1 MSWRAEAEGYLL
13 QVLPDVLRLEPIL
26 VERPWGGRRL
36 SDFGRSLPEGAL
48 IGESWEL
55 ADLATGHESDGA
67 MCTPVADGP
76 LRGASLAELIDRFG
90 TELLGSAEPAGDGRF
105 PLLVKLLDAREHL
118 SVQVHPPDDIARS
131 DPSIRSKNESWFVL
145 DAEPGSML
153 WFDIHPDATSEDLA
167 AAVGRRGV
175 VDLLGRFGAE
185 IGAFHHIPAG
195 RVHALGA
202 GVVVLEVQ
210 TPSDTTFRIYDWSEE
225 YERPTRELHGD
236 EALKSIVRSD
246 PTAVSVPAATA
257 PGVRSLVSTPDYWMR
272 EHRTRTGWIS
282 LDSHA
287 ELRVITVARGQ
298 VVLGGETVPAGSS
311 RVLPASSKVLG
322 PVAGSPDAVLIET
335 GIA

>member
-1 MSWRAEAEGYLL
+1 MGVLL
-13 QVLPDVLRLEPIL
+13 DVLRLEPIL

-48 IGESWEL
+48 IGESWEI
-55 ADLATGHESDGA
+55 ADLATGDRSAEA
-67 MCTPVADGP
+67 MCTHVADGP

-118 SVQVHPPDDIARS
+118 SVQVHPPDDVARS
-131 DPSIRSKNESWFVL
+131 DPSIRSKNESWYVL

-153 WFDIHPDATSEDLA
+153 WFDVLPDATSEDLA
-167 AAVGRRGV
+167 AAVGRSAF
-175 VDLLGRFGAE
+175 VDLVGRLSAE
-185 IGAFHHIPAG
+185 VGAFHHIPAG

-210 TPSDTTFRIYDWSEE
+210 TPSDTTFRIYDWGEE
-225 YERPTRELHGD
+225 YERPDREIHGP
-236 EALKSIVRSD
+236 EALDSIVRKDS
-246 PTAVSVPAATA
+246 TAVSVPAATT

-272 EHRTRTGWIS
+272 EHRVQTGRIS
-282 LDSHA
+282 LDTRA
-287 ELRVITVARGQ
+287 ELRVVTVARGQ
-298 VVLGGETVPAGSS
+298 VVLGGETVGTGSS
-311 RVLPASSKVLG
+311 RILPAASKLLG

-335 GIA
+335 GIV